1 MTERHF
7 ERKRGR
13 RMAAGRAGRNVDA
26 LENLDAINLA
36 LTGLSWSVPMRG
48 FSKRWFRAVEPSFG
62 TGGGAATQPDPLIA
76 PARRPMSEVNSNL
89 GCLR

>member
-1 MTERHF
+1 MTERYF

-36 LTGLSWSVPMRG
+36 LTGLSLSVPTQG
-48 FSKRWFRAVEPSFG
+48 SSKRWFRAVRPSFG

-76 PARRPMSEVNSNL
+76 SARRPMSGVNSNF
-89 GCLR
+89 GSSR

>member
-13 RMAAGRAGRNVDA
+13 RMASGRAGRNVEA

-36 LTGLSWSVPMRG
+36 LTGLSLSVPVRG
-48 FSKRWFRAVEPSFG
+48 SSKRWFGAIRPSFE

-76 PARRPMSEVNSNL
+76 PARRPMSKVNSNL
-89 GCLR
+89 GSSR

>member
-13 RMAAGRAGRNVDA
+13 RMAAGRAGRNVEA

-36 LTGLSWSVPMRG
+36 LTGLSGPSKDVRLFEAVVSGGPTLIWNRG
-48 FSKRWFRAVEPSFG
+48 RRCD
-62 TGGGAATQPDPLIA
+62 AA
-76 PARRPMSEVNSNL
+76 
-89 GCLR
+89 

>member
-13 RMAAGRAGRNVDA
+13 RMAAGRAGRNVEA

-36 LTGLSWSVPMRG
+36 LTGLCGPSKDARLFEAVVP
-48 FSKRWFRAVEPSFG
+48 AVRPSFG

-76 PARRPMSEVNSNL
+76 PARRLMSEVNSNL
-89 GCLR
+89 GSSR